1 MDVTRKRARAWLRMC
16 SRIELDRAI
25 EEARLTEQQR
35 EVIEL
40 MFTRGLSVVAIKLRC
55 NMDEST
61 VKRILARS
69 YDKIYNVIM

>member
-16 SRIELDRAI
+16 SRIELDRAM

-40 MFTRGLSVVAIKLRC
+40 VNVYPRLVRGCHQITL
-55 NMDEST
+55 
-61 VKRILARS
+61 
-69 YDKIYNVIM
+69 

>member
-16 SRIELDRAI
+16 SRIELDRAM

-40 MFTRGLSVVAIKLRC
+40 MFT
-55 NMDEST
+55 
-61 VKRILARS
+61 
-69 YDKIYNVIM
+69 

>member
-1 MDVTRKRARAWLRMC
+1 MSLVSERVRGYVCMC
-16 SRIELDRAI
+16 SRIELDRAM

>member
-16 SRIELDRAI
+16 SRIELDRAM

-35 EVIEL
+35 EV

>member
-16 SRIELDRAI
+16 SRIELDRAM

-40 MFTRGLSVVAIKLRC
+40 MFPEACPWLPSNYAVIWTRVQ
-55 NMDEST
+55 
-61 VKRILARS
+61 
-69 YDKIYNVIM
+69 

>member
-16 SRIELDRAI
+16 SRIELDRAM

-40 MFTRGLSVVAIKLRC
+40 NRVNVYPRLVRGCHQITL
-55 NMDEST
+55 
-61 VKRILARS
+61 
-69 YDKIYNVIM
+69 